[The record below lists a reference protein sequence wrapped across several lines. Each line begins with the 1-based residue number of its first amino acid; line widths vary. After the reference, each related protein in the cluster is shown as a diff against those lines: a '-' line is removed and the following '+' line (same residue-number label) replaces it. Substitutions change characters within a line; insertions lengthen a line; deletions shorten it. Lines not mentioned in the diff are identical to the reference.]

1 MMFVYFQLTEIQ
13 SQMESIYSKAKVCL
27 SSNKCLKLDP
37 GKCCGHYNY
46 SKILT
51 MFTCEKTIFD
61 LHSEALKTIVSF

>member
-1 MMFVYFQLTEIQ
+1 MMSVYFQLTEIQ

-37 GKCCGHYNY
+37 GKRCAHYDY

-51 MFTCEKTIFD
+51 MFSCEKAIFD
-61 LHSEALKTIVSF
+61 LHSEAFKNDC